1 METIIV
7 EVSLPSIN
15 HRYDFA
21 LPAGIRIRDIID
33 EMIQALTQTGQNVAF
48 DTENAVLCD
57 MDSGRVLP
65 AEGTP
70 AGLALRDGSRLILL

>member
-21 LPAGIRIRDIID
+21 LPAGIRVHEIID
-33 EMIQALTQTGQNVAF
+33 EMVRALTQTGQNIAF
-48 DTENAVLCD
+48 DAAGVLLCD
-57 MDSGRVLP
+57 MENGLVLP
-65 AEGTP
+65 ADGSP
-70 AGLALRDGSRLILL
+70 AELGLHDGSRLLLL